1 MLDRGLPANSTSS
14 REKAMLW
21 VIHLLDKADSGPL
34 RVAHLEAHKDY
45 LHRMDPVCFFTG
57 PLQSDDASRNVGSLW
72 IISANSRAE
81 ARAFVEGE
89 AFFQA
94 GVFQSYQIHRL
105 RMGHFHPELVS

>member
-1 MLDRGLPANSTSS
+1 MDDVEL
-14 REKAMLW
+14 
-21 VIHLLDKADSGPL
+21 VIHVDPPMEHKA
-34 RVAHLEAHKDY
+34 Y

-57 PLQSDDASRNVGSLW
+57 PLQSDDGSRNVGSLW

-81 ARAFVEGE
+81 VQAFVEGE